1 MMNACAGYELGTVCD
16 GVETLWQPA
25 RQAKGNE
32 DGCSNISEPSPPIS
46 SFLHGKASWTLSSPA
61 KPHPFRIAAVP
72 CPTLTYG
79 PNVTSPFDLIV
90 HKGPVLIAI
99 SLPCSPAQLQRAV
112 AIGRLFGV
120 RVEVLH
126 VANHVKPSII
136 RDLERQCEQLTGHL
150 RSEGMHA
157 QWSLYCGVPDTV
169 IRSRSIEIDS
179 PFILIPLK
187 RAHCLSSI
195 ASDNVAAHVIRHSKI
210 PVMTYRVD

>member
-1 MMNACAGYELGTVCD
+1 MRLSSGGTMMNACAGYELGTVCD

-32 DGCSNISEPSPPIS
+32 DG
-46 SFLHGKASWTLSSPA
+46 PA